1 MDTNE
6 ILENY
11 LISNGCSISN
21 KYGYIL
27 DDNYDYLKDEKSKKV
42 EIASKTI
49 SLDKPSKNTVKLN
62 VVMFNSKYI
71 LHSYMTKHLNEM
83 TSDIANFSN
92 FLFNAGLVYFTDY
105 LKYLNN
111 KFSIDEKL
119 LNNLINLTNANIKS
133 LKESLNQTIIRHQNK
148 MNQINQDIT
157 NSINNSNARTIAEA
171 ANAARY
177 TFGQVDYSS
186 SLFGDG
192 YLAYGS
198 SFSVTGKS
206 QATLNNEINSNIS
219 YANFLGSKNKNI
231 ANQKILIETYDMF
244 LNLIDKFNF
253 DLKEILM
260 LKLPNLFNEYII
272 NNDSDLQKNP
282 TNLNSWMKIVKDIN
296 KEDFDKLKEI
306 LDFYELNILSYIKS
320 KAISNILNYY
330 NENNKCDYE
339 DNYLQLYSF
348 FTNNGDIT
356 LEKDFQNKIYNSVL
370 SKASSDKLK
379 LDDKVIIINDC
390 DYLIKENK
398 DKIIKKFRDEKK
410 ATKKFNKSIL
420 TKVILLIIP
429 LIAIIAFLVYFIL
442 GYFGKYVLIE
452 PIYNLKDVIFTLG
465 IAPLL
470 LVTILLFVNI
480 IRTLKKLFK

>member
-49 SLDKPSKNTVKLN
+49 LLNKQSKNTVKLN
-62 VVMFNSKYI
+62 IVMFNSKYI

-83 TSDIANFSN
+83 TGDISNFSN
-92 FLFNAGLVYFTDY
+92 FLFNSGLVYFTDY

-111 KFSIDEKL
+111 KFSINEKL
-119 LNNLINLTNANIKS
+119 LNNLINLTNANIMS
-133 LKESLNQTIIRHQNK
+133 LKEALSQTIIKHQNK

-157 NSINNSNARTIAEA
+157 NSINNSNARSIAEA

-186 SLFGDG
+186 SLFGNG
-192 YLAYGS
+192 YSAYGS
-198 SFSVTGKS
+198 SFSVSGKS
-206 QATLNNEINSNIS
+206 QATLNSEISANIS

-231 ANQKILIETYDMF
+231 ANQEILIETYNMF

-272 NNDSDLQKNP
+272 NNDGDLEKNP
-282 TNLNSWMKIVKDIN
+282 TNLNSWIQLAKDIK
-296 KEDFDKLKEI
+296 KEDFNKLKEI

-320 KAISNILNYY
+320 YTINNILNYY
-330 NENNKCDYE
+330 NSNNKCDYN
-339 DNYLQLYSF
+339 DNYLELYRF
-348 FTNNGDIT
+348 FTNNSDIT
-356 LEKDFQNKIYNSVL
+356 LDKDFQTKIYNSVL
-370 SKASSDKLK
+370 SKASNNELK
-379 LDDKVIIINDC
+379 LDSKIILINDC
-390 DYLIKENK
+390 NYLTKENK
-398 DKIIKKFRDEKK
+398 DKIIQKFNDEEK

-420 TKVILLIIP
+420 TKIILLIVP
-429 LIAIIAFLVYFIL
+429 FIAIISFIIYFIL
-442 GYFGKYVLIE
+442 GYFGKYSLIE
-452 PIYNLKDVIFTLG
+452 PIYKLKDVIFTLG

-470 LVTILLFVNI
+470 LATILLFINI
-480 IRTLKKLFK
+480 IRTLKKLFR